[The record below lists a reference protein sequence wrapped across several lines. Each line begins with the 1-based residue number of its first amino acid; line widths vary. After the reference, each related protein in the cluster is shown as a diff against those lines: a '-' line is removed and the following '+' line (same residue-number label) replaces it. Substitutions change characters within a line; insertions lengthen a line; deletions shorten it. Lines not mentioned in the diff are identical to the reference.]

1 MSLGLLYLQREAQKL
16 FQEMEQAYN
25 ESKLPESPDVEK
37 VDKLVQEILYD
48 HFGDIFLLG
57 SVLEKRES

>member
-1 MSLGLLYLQREAQKL
+1 
-16 FQEMEQAYN
+16 MEQAYN